1 MLGRAHF
8 LGHLRTPEEPLV
20 SKYRLNFL
28 RIYFDQQPA
37 TQRMDCTC
45 IPQSLVFI
53 SIELNMPLKSIQV
66 SPESEQLVLLGK
78 RNKQ

>member
-8 LGHLRTPEEPLV
+8 LGHLRTQV
-20 SKYRLNFL
+20 GKYRYLNFL
-28 RIYFDQQPA
+28 CIYFDQQPDA
-37 TQRMDCTC
+37 QRTDCTC

-53 SIELNMPLKSIQV
+53 SIELNMFLKSIQG
-66 SPESEQLVLLGK
+66 SPESEELLLLGK